1 MGIFRRGPKRDRRDA
16 PRDPEYAFFSMDEG
30 ALFRSQVREAFAE
43 HGLEVTVYADMVTD
57 DSGRQFGLANLAAV
71 CHNDI
76 RGSKAWPGL
85 ARDHVGMVLRA
96 MDGPPPLETLPHEQI
111 RAQLYP
117 RLITADMIEAESFL
131 HARSIAPGL
140 REVIA
145 LDLPE
150 SVMMLTDDA
159 LSPLGDIRELRAHAL
174 RNLRALPIEGHEI
187 LKGADGMRFD
197 VVMGDSFF
205 TASQVLVLDELV
217 RRITGQDLGVDGA
230 LVAMPFRH
238 QLAFH
243 AIRGADII
251 PALNGMA
258 AFAAAGF
265 EDAVGPVSPHVYWW
279 RAGSLIQLSDRN
291 DEGLRIMV
299 DEGFQELLERL
310 IGDNGD
316 PDTDWDH

>member
-1 MGIFRRGPKRDRRDA
+1 MGIFRRGPKRDSRET
-16 PRDPEYAFFSMDEG
+16 PRDPEYGFFSVEEG
-30 ALFRSQVREAFAE
+30 RLFRSQVRAAFAE

-57 DSGRQFGLANLAAV
+57 DSDRQFGLASLAAV
-71 CHNDI
+71 CHNDT
-76 RGSKAWPGL
+76 RGAKAWPGL
-85 ARDHVGMVLRA
+85 VRDHVGMVLRA
-96 MDGPPPLETLPHEQI
+96 MDGPPPLETLPAEQI

-117 RLITADMIEAESFL
+117 RVITEDMIEREAFR
-131 HARSIAPGL
+131 HARDVAPGL

-159 LSPLGDIRELRAHAL
+159 LSPLGDIHELRAHAL
-174 RNLRALPIEGHEI
+174 RNLRALPVEGHEV

-205 TASQVLVLDELV
+205 TASRVLVLDELV
-217 RRITGQDLGVDGA
+217 RRVTGRDLGIDGA

-279 RAGSLIQLSDRN
+279 RAGVLSQLSDRD
-291 DEGLRIMV
+291 DEGLKIMV
-299 DEGFQELLERL
+299 DEDFQELLER
-310 IGDNGD
+310 IVGDGD
-316 PDTDWDH
+316 EGDWQD